1 MLLSIRGLYNYRP
14 TIFNDFQVPSG
25 MNKQA
30 AIADILLACSELSV
44 VYPDP
49 EMMEEAIKWWTL
61 TELEN
66 WTRAWNAL
74 QLEYNPIWNVDGTVE
89 ETEERDLANSE
100 SRSYE
105 SETTGSRTG
114 SETTGSETDETSG
127 NTRTNNLAHGETTVN
142 GVSGFNIQQGFTD
155 ADNTVVSGTDT
166 GSVTD
171 AGTDHSETTGTR
183 SNTESTTENKED
195 SETRTG
201 TDTGT
206 VTRTTRRTG
215 NIGVTTSQ
223 QMLKEELEIAEVNIY
238 HQITNSFKHRFCVMV
253 Y

>member
-30 AIADILLACSELSV
+30 AIADILLNCSELSV

-49 EMMEEAIKWWTL
+49 DMMAEAIKWWTM
-61 TELEN
+61 TELDN
-66 WTRAWNAL
+66 WTRAWNVL
-74 QLEYNPIWNVDGTVE
+74 QMEYNPIWNVDGTVA
-89 ETEERDLANSE
+89 ETETRNLANSE

-114 SETTGSETDETSG
+114 SETTGSETDGTSG
-127 NTRTNNLAHGETTVN
+127 NTRTDNLAHGETTTN

-155 ADNTVVSGTDT
+155 SDNTVVSGTDT
-166 GSVTD
+166 VSVTD
-171 AGTDHSETTGTR
+171 AGTEHSETTGTR
-183 SNTESTTENKED
+183 SNTESTTESKED

-206 VTRTTRRTG
+206 ITRSTRRTG

-223 QMLKEELEIAEVNIY
+223 QMVREELEIAKENIY
-238 HQITNSFKHRFCVMV
+238 HLITDSFKHRFCVMV

>member
-30 AIADILLACSELSV
+30 AIADILLNCSELSV

-74 QLEYNPIWNVDGTVE
+74 QLEYNPIWNVDGTIE
-89 ETEERDLANSE
+89 ETEERDLENSE
-100 SRSYE
+100 NRTYQSVRAGTRS
-105 SETTGSRTG
+105 SEDDG
-114 SETTGSETDETSG
+114 TSG
-127 NTRTNNLAHGETTVN
+127 NTRTDNLANSETTVN

-155 ADNTVVSGTDT
+155 ADNTVVNGTDT

-171 AGTDHSETTGTR
+171 AGTTHNEREESENEQT
-183 SNTESTTENKED
+183 NDTEAK
-195 SETRTG
+195 TG
-201 TDTGT
+201 TDSGT
-206 VTRTTRRTG
+206 ITRTTRRTG

-223 QMLKEELEIAEVNIY
+223 QMLREELEIAEVNIY
-238 HQITNSFKHRFCVMV
+238 HRITDSFKRRFCVMV